1 MSINVNI
8 EKTMGDFCLKTK
20 FDADI
25 GITAI
30 FGSSGAGKSTLVN
43 LIAGLVKPTSGHIT
57 VFTKVVLDSKQKIIC
72 IKVVLFTVNSLTFG
86 REPNLYKFHERNNK
100 SP

>member
-20 FDADI
+20 FNAGI

-43 LIAGLVKPTSGHIT
+43 LIAGLVQPKSGYIKI
-57 VFTKVVLDSKQKIIC
+57 FDEVVLTANKKLMLLFISEGLGLYSKIQGYSH
-72 IKVVLFTVNSLTFG
+72 T
-86 REPNLYKFHERNNK
+86 
-100 SP
+100 